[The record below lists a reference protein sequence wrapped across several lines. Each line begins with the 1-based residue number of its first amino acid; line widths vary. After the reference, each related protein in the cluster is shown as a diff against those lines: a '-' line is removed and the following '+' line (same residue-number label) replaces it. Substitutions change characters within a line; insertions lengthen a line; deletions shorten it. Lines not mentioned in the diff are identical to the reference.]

1 MTRKYFIFLLQKKG
15 PTEYFG
21 AYHRANY
28 LGGRM
33 SFRSTLSQMWF
44 NIQHTLFPIVEE
56 QVGELSDEYKNLI
69 SILELVRV
77 EKFLPCYRFNN
88 GRPAKDRPFIARAF
102 IAKVVLKL
110 PYTKQIVKLL
120 KQDKQLRIIC
130 GFEAHSRIPSESKFS
145 RAFKEFAET
154 SLPDSVHQALIHE
167 VYKDKIIG
175 HIGNDSTP
183 LVGRESPLKKEGTRK
198 ERKKLANYR
207 YLREKKGEELG
218 RKKKQMN
225 QTLGEMITELPTSCD
240 MGMKKNAQ
248 GIATVWKGYKL
259 HAAVDDMGIPVSA
272 ILSSASL
279 NDCEVGIPLMA
290 KSSRV
295 VKNFYDLMD
304 SAYDVPEIKEY
315 SLSLGHVPLIDVH
328 ARSTAQKTEKE
339 DERKRK
345 WLLRA
350 HTAEDRRYRER
361 FSKERFNSVFK
372 EYYGGRNIQYKG
384 PIKVFCHAMFGV
396 LAYTATTLINLLN

>member
-1 MTRKYFIFLLQKKG
+1 
-15 PTEYFG
+15 
-21 AYHRANY
+21 
-28 LGGRM
+28 M
-33 SFRSTLSQMWF
+33 SFRSTLSQIWF
-44 NIQHTLFPIVEE
+44 NIQYRLFPLLEE
-56 QVGELSDEYKNLI
+56 GIGPLSDQYKELI
-69 SILELVRV
+69 SILELVRI
-77 EKFLPCYRFNN
+77 ESFLPCHLLNN
-88 GRPAKDRPFIARAF
+88 GRPPKDRAFIARAF
-102 IAKVVLKL
+102 IAKIVLKL
-110 PYTKQIVKLL
+110 PYTKQIIDLL
-120 KQDKQLRIIC
+120 KQDKQLKVIC
-130 GFEAHSRIPSESKFS
+130 GWEVHSKIPHKSKFS
-145 RAFKEFAET
+145 RAFKEFAES
-154 SLPDSVHQALIHE
+154 SLPDRVHQTLVRE

-183 LVGRESPLKKEGTRK
+183 LIGREKPLKKEGTRK
-198 ERKKLANYR
+198 DRKKLANER

-225 QTLGEMITELPTSCD
+225 QTLEEMIEEIPTSCD

-248 GIATVWKGYKL
+248 GIAIVWKGYKL

-345 WLLRA
+345 RLLKA
-350 HTAEDRRYRER
+350 YTAEDRRYRER

-384 PIKVFCHAMFGV
+384 PTKVFCHAMFGV
-396 LAYTATTLINLLN
+396 LVYTATTIISLIN